1 MKAVV
6 LAAGEGARM
15 GPFTASEPKVM
26 IPVGNRP
33 ILEHVVRAL
42 VDEGVHDIVLVVGY
56 RRERSMR
63 YFPDGKGFGGGV
75 EYSAQKQQLG
85 AAPRP
90 LPGRGKHSRPSPVPN
105 GSNLLV
111 PPPVF
116 RLLR

>member
-33 ILEHVVRAL
+33 ILEHVTRAL

-56 RRERSMR
+56 RRVREIAE
-63 YFPDGKGFGGGV
+63 FPDGKVIGAGSA
-75 EYSAQKQQLG
+75 YNAQKKYAVTARIRPAATGDLTG
-85 AAPRP
+85 AVASVRQS
-90 LPGRGKHSRPSPVPN
+90 LP
-105 GSNLLV
+105 
-111 PPPVF
+111 
-116 RLLR
+116 